1 VGERGSKD
9 AEARTVIKDALENSY
24 KKTVGAFWNWFTRS
38 LGMAANR
45 WGIMQIVYVVVAVGL
60 LAGFVDAV
68 VLPLP
73 SAYQVQPVY
82 AGTGQQTIPETFI
95 DAMVILLGGA
105 GIYLTYIS
113 GRQTTKSR
121 MVNLYLGFA
130 ILLIA
135 ISVMMGLYLVTLKG

>member
-1 VGERGSKD
+1 MIRD
-9 AEARTVIKDALENSY
+9 TLENGY
-24 KKTVGAFWNWFTRS
+24 KKTVGAFWNWFSRS
-38 LGMAANR
+38 LGAAANR
-45 WGIMQIVYVVVAVGL
+45 WGILQLVYVVVAIGL

-73 SAYQVQPVY
+73 SVYQAEPVY
-82 AGTGQQTIPETFI
+82 SGTGQQTIPETFI

-130 ILLIA
+130 ILLITV
-135 ISVMMGLYLVTLKG
+135 SVMMGLYLVTLKG